1 MAVEKMSLAKAL
13 NESLR
18 KALDTDPKVLIM
30 GEDVGKLGGVFRITD
45 GLQKDFGEGRV
56 IDTPLAESGIVG
68 TAIGLALRGYRPIVE
83 IQFDGFVFPA
93 YDQIVTQLAKMH
105 ARALGKVKMPVVIRI
120 PYGGGIGA
128 VEHHSESPEALFA
141 HVAGLKVVSPSNAS
155 DAYWMMQQAVQSDDP
170 IIFFEPKRRYWDKG
184 ELDTESIP
192 GPLHKAAVAR
202 EGSDLTLVAY
212 GPMVKVCLEAA
223 AAAQEEGKSVEVL
236 DLRSMSPI
244 DFDAVQASVEKT
256 GLLVV
261 VHEAPVFY
269 GSGAE
274 IAARI
279 TERCFYHLEAPVLR
293 VGGYHAPTRRPGWR
307 TSTCRV
313 STGCSMP
320 STARWR
326 TEERVV
332 TTMTETSAR
341 FREFKMPDVG
351 EGLTEAE
358 ILKWFVQPGD
368 TVTDGQVVC
377 EVETA
382 KAAVELPI
390 PFDGVVH
397 ELRFPEGTTV
407 DVGEVIIAVDVAPGS
422 GDAPAEP
429 EPVQEA
435 VAEPAAEEAPKGRQ
449 PVLVGYGVAESSTK
463 RRARKGAEIPGP
475 AAAAAQAEI
484 NGHRAKVAES
494 RPLAKPPVRKLAKD
508 LGIDLATVTPTGEG
522 GVITREDVHA
532 AAAPAPA
539 EAPVRAEEAVAAP
552 APVEAVA
559 PVGRETR
566 IPVKGVRKAIAQA
579 MVGSAFTAPHVTEF
593 VTVDVTRTMK
603 LVAELKEDKDMAG
616 VRVNPLLVIAKAL
629 LVAIKRNPAVNA
641 AWDEAN
647 QEIVQKHYVNLGIA
661 AATPRG
667 LIVPNIKDA
676 HDKTLP
682 ELGAALADLVS
693 TAREGKT
700 SPAAM
705 AGGTVTI
712 TNVGVFG
719 VDTGTPILNPGE
731 SAILAVGAIKLQ
743 PWVHKGK
750 VKPRQV
756 TTLALS
762 FDHRLVDGELG
773 SKVLAD
779 VAAILEQPKR
789 LITWG

>member
-1 MAVEKMSLAKAL
+1 M
-13 NESLR
+13 
-18 KALDTDPKVLIM
+18 
-30 GEDVGKLGGVFRITD
+30 
-45 GLQKDFGEGRV
+45 
-56 IDTPLAESGIVG
+56 
-68 TAIGLALRGYRPIVE
+68 
-83 IQFDGFVFPA
+83 
-93 YDQIVTQLAKMH
+93 
-105 ARALGKVKMPVVIRI
+105 
-120 PYGGGIGA
+120 
-128 VEHHSESPEALFA
+128 
-141 HVAGLKVVSPSNAS
+141 
-155 DAYWMMQQAVQSDDP
+155 
-170 IIFFEPKRRYWDKG
+170 
-184 ELDTESIP
+184 
-192 GPLHKAAVAR
+192 
-202 EGSDLTLVAY
+202 
-212 GPMVKVCLEAA
+212 
-223 AAAQEEGKSVEVL
+223 
-236 DLRSMSPI
+236 
-244 DFDAVQASVEKT
+244 
-256 GLLVV
+256 
-261 VHEAPVFY
+261 
-269 GSGAE
+269 
-274 IAARI
+274 
-279 TERCFYHLEAPVLR
+279 
-293 VGGYHAPTRRPGWR
+293 
-307 TSTCRV
+307 
-313 STGCSMP
+313 
-320 STARWR
+320 
-326 TEERVV
+326 

-407 DVGEVIIAVDVAPGS
+407 DVGQVIIAVDVAPGS
-422 GDAPAEP
+422 GDAPAAAPESVQ
-429 EPVQEA
+429 EPV
-435 VAEPAAEEAPKGRQ
+435 AETEPEAPKGRQ
-449 PVLVGYGVAESSTK
+449 PVLVGYGVAETSTK
-463 RRARKGAEIPGP
+463 RRARKSVEIPGP
-475 AAAAAQAEI
+475 AAAAVQAEL
-484 NGHRAKVAES
+484 NGHSAAVPEA

-522 GVITREDVHA
+522 GIITREDVHA

-539 EAPVRAEEAVAAP
+539 EVPAQAVAAAAAVP
-552 APVEAVA
+552 EPAAAPVSGAD
-559 PVGRETR
+559 GRETR

-616 VRVNPLLVIAKAL
+616 VRVNPLLIIAKAL
-629 LVAIKRNPAVNA
+629 LVAIRRNPDINS
-641 AWDEAN
+641 AWDEAG
-647 QEIVQKHYVNLGIA
+647 QEIVRKHYVNLGIA

-682 ELGAALADLVS
+682 ELGEALGELVS
-693 TAREGKT
+693 TAREGRT

-779 VAAILEQPKR
+779 VAAVLEQPKR
-789 LITWG
+789 LITWA

>member
-1 MAVEKMSLAKAL
+1 M
-13 NESLR
+13 
-18 KALDTDPKVLIM
+18 
-30 GEDVGKLGGVFRITD
+30 
-45 GLQKDFGEGRV
+45 
-56 IDTPLAESGIVG
+56 
-68 TAIGLALRGYRPIVE
+68 
-83 IQFDGFVFPA
+83 
-93 YDQIVTQLAKMH
+93 
-105 ARALGKVKMPVVIRI
+105 
-120 PYGGGIGA
+120 
-128 VEHHSESPEALFA
+128 
-141 HVAGLKVVSPSNAS
+141 
-155 DAYWMMQQAVQSDDP
+155 
-170 IIFFEPKRRYWDKG
+170 
-184 ELDTESIP
+184 
-192 GPLHKAAVAR
+192 
-202 EGSDLTLVAY
+202 
-212 GPMVKVCLEAA
+212 
-223 AAAQEEGKSVEVL
+223 
-236 DLRSMSPI
+236 
-244 DFDAVQASVEKT
+244 
-256 GLLVV
+256 
-261 VHEAPVFY
+261 
-269 GSGAE
+269 
-274 IAARI
+274 
-279 TERCFYHLEAPVLR
+279 
-293 VGGYHAPTRRPGWR
+293 
-307 TSTCRV
+307 
-313 STGCSMP
+313 
-320 STARWR
+320 
-326 TEERVV
+326 

-407 DVGEVIIAVDVAPGS
+407 DVGQVIIAIDVAPGS
-422 GDAPAEP
+422 GDAPAP
-429 EPVQEA
+429 AAAAPAQEPVETPEA
-435 VAEPAAEEAPKGRQ
+435 EAEPKGRT

-463 RRARKGAEIPGP
+463 RRPRKGASAAPEAAAVAAAVQAELNGHAAPAAPVAP
-475 AAAAAQAEI
+475 AAAVPAQ
-484 NGHRAKVAES
+484 GG

-508 LGIDLATVTPTGEG
+508 LGIDLATVVPTGKDG
-522 GVITREDVHA
+522 IITREDVHA
-532 AAAPAPA
+532 AAAPA
-539 EAPVRAEEAVAAP
+539 AAP
-552 APVEAVA
+552 APTSATPAPAVA
-559 PVGRETR
+559 EAPPVVSDSARETR

-593 VTVDVTRTMK
+593 ITVDVTRTMK

-629 LVAIKRNPAVNA
+629 LVAIKRNPEVNA

-682 ELGAALADLVS
+682 QLAAALGELVG
-693 TAREGKT
+693 TARDGKT

-719 VDTGTPILNPGE
+719 VDTGTPILNSGE

-789 LITWG
+789 LITWA

>member
-1 MAVEKMSLAKAL
+1 M
-13 NESLR
+13 
-18 KALDTDPKVLIM
+18 
-30 GEDVGKLGGVFRITD
+30 
-45 GLQKDFGEGRV
+45 
-56 IDTPLAESGIVG
+56 
-68 TAIGLALRGYRPIVE
+68 
-83 IQFDGFVFPA
+83 
-93 YDQIVTQLAKMH
+93 
-105 ARALGKVKMPVVIRI
+105 
-120 PYGGGIGA
+120 
-128 VEHHSESPEALFA
+128 
-141 HVAGLKVVSPSNAS
+141 
-155 DAYWMMQQAVQSDDP
+155 
-170 IIFFEPKRRYWDKG
+170 
-184 ELDTESIP
+184 
-192 GPLHKAAVAR
+192 
-202 EGSDLTLVAY
+202 
-212 GPMVKVCLEAA
+212 
-223 AAAQEEGKSVEVL
+223 
-236 DLRSMSPI
+236 
-244 DFDAVQASVEKT
+244 
-256 GLLVV
+256 
-261 VHEAPVFY
+261 
-269 GSGAE
+269 
-274 IAARI
+274 
-279 TERCFYHLEAPVLR
+279 
-293 VGGYHAPTRRPGWR
+293 
-307 TSTCRV
+307 
-313 STGCSMP
+313 
-320 STARWR
+320 
-326 TEERVV
+326 

-358 ILKWFVQPGD
+358 ILKWYVQPGD

-407 DVGEVIIAVDVAPGS
+407 DVGQVIIAVDVAPGS
-422 GDAPAEP
+422 GDAAPAP
-429 EPVQEA
+429 
-435 VAEPAAEEAPKGRQ
+435 VAEPVAAAQPAAEDEAPKGRQ

-463 RRARKGAEIPGP
+463 RRPRKGAEAPVQ
-475 AAAAAQAEI
+475 AAAAIQGEL
-484 NGHRAKVAES
+484 NGHGGVAPES

-508 LGIDLATVTPTGEG
+508 LGIDLATVTPTGKDG
-522 GVITREDVHA
+522 IITREDVHA
-532 AAAPAPA
+532 AAAP
-539 EAPVRAEEAVAAP
+539 VAAP
-552 APVEAVA
+552 VVAQPVASAPVAPAVEVVPGA
-559 PVGRETR
+559 RETR

-616 VRVNPLLVIAKAL
+616 VRVNPLLIIAKAL
-629 LVAIKRNPAVNA
+629 LVAIKRNPDVNA

-676 HDKTLP
+676 HEQTLP
-682 ELGAALADLVS
+682 QLAASLGELVS

-779 VAAILEQPKR
+779 VAAVLEQPKR
-789 LITWG
+789 LITWA

>member
-1 MAVEKMSLAKAL
+1 M
-13 NESLR
+13 
-18 KALDTDPKVLIM
+18 
-30 GEDVGKLGGVFRITD
+30 
-45 GLQKDFGEGRV
+45 
-56 IDTPLAESGIVG
+56 
-68 TAIGLALRGYRPIVE
+68 
-83 IQFDGFVFPA
+83 
-93 YDQIVTQLAKMH
+93 
-105 ARALGKVKMPVVIRI
+105 
-120 PYGGGIGA
+120 
-128 VEHHSESPEALFA
+128 
-141 HVAGLKVVSPSNAS
+141 
-155 DAYWMMQQAVQSDDP
+155 
-170 IIFFEPKRRYWDKG
+170 
-184 ELDTESIP
+184 
-192 GPLHKAAVAR
+192 
-202 EGSDLTLVAY
+202 
-212 GPMVKVCLEAA
+212 
-223 AAAQEEGKSVEVL
+223 
-236 DLRSMSPI
+236 
-244 DFDAVQASVEKT
+244 
-256 GLLVV
+256 
-261 VHEAPVFY
+261 
-269 GSGAE
+269 
-274 IAARI
+274 
-279 TERCFYHLEAPVLR
+279 
-293 VGGYHAPTRRPGWR
+293 
-307 TSTCRV
+307 
-313 STGCSMP
+313 
-320 STARWR
+320 
-326 TEERVV
+326 
-332 TTMTETSAR
+332 TTMTQTSAR

-397 ELRFPEGTTV
+397 ELRFGEGTTV
-407 DVGEVIIAVDVAPGS
+407 DVGQVIITVDVAPGS
-422 GDAPAEP
+422 DEEAPVPA
-429 EPVQEA
+429 PVQEP
-435 VAEPAAEEAPKGRQ
+435 VEEPASSDEPKGRT

-463 RRARKGAEIPGP
+463 RRPRKGAAAPE
-475 AAAAAQAEI
+475 AAAVAAAVQAEL
-484 NGHRAKVAES
+484 NGHASPAPAVPEAPVG

-508 LGIDLATVTPTGEG
+508 LGIDLATVVPTGKDG
-522 GVITREDVHA
+522 IITREDVHA
-532 AAAPAPA
+532 AAAPA
-539 EAPVRAEEAVAAP
+539 EAVAAAAP
-552 APVEAVA
+552 APSVSEPVAAAVEVTASA
-559 PVGRETR
+559 RETR

-603 LVAELKEDKDMAG
+603 LVAELKEDKEMAG
-616 VRVNPLLVIAKAL
+616 VRVNPLLIIAKAL
-629 LVAIKRNPAVNA
+629 LVAIKRNPEVNA

-682 ELGAALADLVS
+682 QLAAALGELVT
-693 TAREGKT
+693 TARDGKT

-789 LITWG
+789 LITWA

>member
-1 MAVEKMSLAKAL
+1 M
-13 NESLR
+13 
-18 KALDTDPKVLIM
+18 
-30 GEDVGKLGGVFRITD
+30 
-45 GLQKDFGEGRV
+45 
-56 IDTPLAESGIVG
+56 
-68 TAIGLALRGYRPIVE
+68 
-83 IQFDGFVFPA
+83 
-93 YDQIVTQLAKMH
+93 
-105 ARALGKVKMPVVIRI
+105 
-120 PYGGGIGA
+120 
-128 VEHHSESPEALFA
+128 
-141 HVAGLKVVSPSNAS
+141 
-155 DAYWMMQQAVQSDDP
+155 
-170 IIFFEPKRRYWDKG
+170 
-184 ELDTESIP
+184 
-192 GPLHKAAVAR
+192 
-202 EGSDLTLVAY
+202 
-212 GPMVKVCLEAA
+212 
-223 AAAQEEGKSVEVL
+223 
-236 DLRSMSPI
+236 
-244 DFDAVQASVEKT
+244 
-256 GLLVV
+256 
-261 VHEAPVFY
+261 
-269 GSGAE
+269 
-274 IAARI
+274 
-279 TERCFYHLEAPVLR
+279 
-293 VGGYHAPTRRPGWR
+293 
-307 TSTCRV
+307 
-313 STGCSMP
+313 
-320 STARWR
+320 
-326 TEERVV
+326 

-682 ELGAALADLVS
+682 ELGEALADLVS

-700 SPAAM
+700 SPVAM

>member
-1 MAVEKMSLAKAL
+1 M
-13 NESLR
+13 
-18 KALDTDPKVLIM
+18 
-30 GEDVGKLGGVFRITD
+30 
-45 GLQKDFGEGRV
+45 
-56 IDTPLAESGIVG
+56 
-68 TAIGLALRGYRPIVE
+68 
-83 IQFDGFVFPA
+83 
-93 YDQIVTQLAKMH
+93 TQ
-105 ARALGKVKMPVVIRI
+105 
-120 PYGGGIGA
+120 
-128 VEHHSESPEALFA
+128 
-141 HVAGLKVVSPSNAS
+141 
-155 DAYWMMQQAVQSDDP
+155 
-170 IIFFEPKRRYWDKG
+170 
-184 ELDTESIP
+184 
-192 GPLHKAAVAR
+192 
-202 EGSDLTLVAY
+202 
-212 GPMVKVCLEAA
+212 
-223 AAAQEEGKSVEVL
+223 
-236 DLRSMSPI
+236 
-244 DFDAVQASVEKT
+244 
-256 GLLVV
+256 
-261 VHEAPVFY
+261 
-269 GSGAE
+269 
-274 IAARI
+274 
-279 TERCFYHLEAPVLR
+279 
-293 VGGYHAPTRRPGWR
+293 
-307 TSTCRV
+307 
-313 STGCSMP
+313 
-320 STARWR
+320 
-326 TEERVV
+326 
-332 TTMTETSAR
+332 TSAR

-397 ELRFPEGTTV
+397 ELRFAEGTTV
-407 DVGEVIIAVDVAPGS
+407 DVGEVIITVDVAPGS
-422 GDAPAEP
+422 EDAPAP
-429 EPVQEA
+429 AAAAPAQEPVEA
-435 VAEPAAEEAPKGRQ
+435 APAEEPKGRT

-463 RRARKGAEIPGP
+463 RRPRKGAAPE
-475 AAAAAQAEI
+475 AAAVAAAVQAEL
-484 NGHRAKVAES
+484 NGHGSAAPVVDAPPVG

-508 LGIDLATVTPTGEG
+508 LGIDLATVVPTGKDG
-522 GVITREDVHA
+522 IITREDVHA
-532 AAAPAPA
+532 AAAPA
-539 EAPVRAEEAVAAP
+539 AP
-552 APVEAVA
+552 AVA
-559 PVGRETR
+559 PEVAEPVAVSVPETPATVGSARETR

-603 LVAELKEDKDMAG
+603 LVAELKEDKEMAG
-616 VRVNPLLVIAKAL
+616 VRVNPLLIIAKAL
-629 LVAIKRNPAVNA
+629 LVAIKRNPEVNA

-682 ELGAALADLVS
+682 QLATALGELVA
-693 TAREGKT
+693 TARDGKT

-743 PWVHKGK
+743 PWVHKDK

-789 LITWG
+789 LITWA